1 MSDNFLSVGLS
12 DSDLEAVLDFESG
25 SSSRKE
31 PAAESFLTRL
41 ELVNSRTESVY
52 SRMESVYSR
61 MESLDKL
68 VPMVEKVLS
77 EQEVSKGQVLA
88 AVASV
93 NSKVEAFDKRL
104 IEQEEKVADLVQR
117 VVSVD
122 SRLESVDSRVDS
134 RVQTLETQLQE
145 LLRWKEDMAQ
155 KVAFTEQAM
164 HDPYSAAF
172 SKSED
177 FTKVF
182 FFMIFFGYDTV
193 NGITCAVFRNIGG
206 NPCVCINF
214 RALSVI
220 AKAYLSS
227 AKVSKM
233 GLFPAFSLF
242 RLNNLQRLFRE
253 AHLPEHTVKKEFLMD
268 LFKKS
273 AVKQLKTAAANL
285 TNWIA
290 LDMKAFVAGVR
301 VFKRDPKFK
310 ELKQVFSDHFPKDE
324 EGNFALQKKITD
336 KDNVFVR
343 DGEEEPDEEN
353 KPIFCVP
360 YWNELFYEG
369 MKEYRA
375 LLHPTADT
383 QDHQHFGNFYLIGP
397 LEQFP
402 ILEYEDALNA
412 GPSMEPAPIPAL
424 KVSKKRSADDAPTP
438 KAREAREARG
448 PAEKRPRHRL

>member
-12 DSDLEAVLDFESG
+12 DSDLEAVLDFEG
-25 SSSRKE
+25 CPNTVKE
-31 PAAESFLTRL
+31 PPAFKESLLARL
-41 ELVNSRTESVY
+41 
-52 SRMESVYSR
+52 ESVYSR

-77 EQEVSKGQVLA
+77 EQEVSKAQVLA
-88 AVASV
+88 AVSSV

-104 IEQEEKVADLVQR
+104 TEQEEKVADVIARVEFVDSRVQ
-117 VVSVD
+117 SVD
-122 SRLESVDSRVDS
+122 SHLESVDS

-145 LLRWKEDMAQ
+145 LLRWKEDMSQ

-193 NGITCAVFRNIGG
+193 NGITCAVFRHIGG

-233 GLFPAFSLF
+233 GLFPALSLF

-253 AHLPEHTVKKEFLMD
+253 AHLPEHIVKKEFLGD

-343 DGEEEPDEEN
+343 DGEEEPDEQN

-375 LLHPTADT
+375 LLHPAANT
-383 QDHQHFGNFYLIGP
+383 QEHQHFGNFYLIGP

-402 ILEYEDALNA
+402 ILDYEDALHE
-412 GPSMEPAPIPAL
+412 GPSMEPAQVPSA
-424 KVSKKRSADDAPTP
+424 KVSKKRANEDASTP
-438 KAREAREARG
+438 KHRLL
-448 PAEKRPRHRL
+448 AEKRPKNRL